1 MYTWGEGDFGCPLT
15 EQRKDFNMLKRIGA
29 YVVALFLIALPI
41 LVTCSFVFNW
51 YGGIKT
57 LLAVLS
63 LLEFLLL
70 GSIIYEVG

>member
-1 MYTWGEGDFGCPLT
+1 
-15 EQRKDFNMLKRIGA
+15 MLKWIGA

-57 LLAVLS
+57 LLVVLS

-70 GSIIYEVG
+70 GSIIYEDG